1 MKHNSPKTRPGRTS
15 EYQQL
20 DRNSI
25 WHPYTKHSSASAG
38 LPVITRGAGP
48 YLFDVEGHRYLDAVS
63 SWWACN
69 LGHGNP
75 RIVKAITKQ
84 AGRLQHSILGN
95 LSHPRAIEL
104 ASRMVALFHGGPRRV
119 LFASDGASAVEAAL
133 KIVLQY
139 WHNVGRP
146 ERCRFAS
153 LREAYH
159 GDTLGAVSV
168 GYLPGF
174 HKAFRPALFKSYQ
187 AESPCCAACRHNKA
201 PNTCAAECFDS
212 MRKIVTR
219 HRREL
224 AAVIVEPLCQC
235 AAGMR
240 IYSPK
245 YLRKLAALCRRL
257 DILLVADEI
266 AVGMGR
272 TGRMFAFQHAGID
285 PDIACVGKGL
295 SGGYLP
301 ISATVVKKKIYDVF
315 SDQPADHT
323 FYHGHTFAGN
333 PIACAAA
340 IETLT
345 IYERENIVENASKL
359 GETLAAEMRQLSGLP
374 GVSGIRTL
382 GMIGAFETPNAGQ
395 IRDRLLARNRI
406 LIRPL
411 GNTVYLMLPL
421 IVTATLIR
429 STVRALREAIVA
441 ASFRPR
447 G

>member
-1 MKHNSPKTRPGRTS
+1 MKASRQHK
-15 EYQQL
+15 YQQL
-20 DRNSI
+20 DRQCI
-25 WHPYTKHSSASAG
+25 WHPYTRHSKAAAG
-38 LPVITRGAGP
+38 LPVIARGKGP
-48 YLFDVEGHRYLDAVS
+48 YLYDLDGHRYLDAVS

-75 RIVKAITKQ
+75 HIVKAIAMQ
-84 AGRLQHSILGN
+84 AKTLQHSILGN

-104 ASRMVALFHGGPRRV
+104 ASGIVELFGDGPRRV

-133 KIVLQY
+133 KIALQY
-139 WHNVGRP
+139 WHDTGKP

-153 LREAYH
+153 LNDAYH

-174 HKAFRPALFKSYQ
+174 HKAFRRSLFKVHR
-187 AESPCCAACRHNKA
+187 AESPCCAACRHGGK
-201 PNTCAAECFDS
+201 PDKCSVECFAS
-212 MRKIVTR
+212 MRKIIEE
-219 HRREL
+219 HRDEL
-224 AAVIVEPLCQC
+224 AAVIVEPLCQG

-240 IYSPK
+240 IYSPR
-245 YLRKLAALCRRL
+245 YLRKLAAICRRY
-257 DILLVADEI
+257 DILLVSDEI

-272 TGRMFAFQHAGID
+272 TGKMFAFQHAGIH
-285 PDIACVGKGL
+285 PDIVCIGKGL

-301 ISATVVKKKIYDVF
+301 ISATVVKKKIYDAF

-340 IETLT
+340 LATLS
-345 IYERENIVENASKL
+345 IYRSEDIVTGAEKL
-359 GETLAAEMRQLSGLP
+359 GQTLAGEMNQLEGLP

-382 GMIGAFETPNAGQ
+382 GMIGAFETPAAGR
-395 IRDRLLARNRI
+395 IRDRLLARNHI

-421 IVTATLIR
+421 NVTHDLVR
-429 STVRALREAIVA
+429 STVSALRAAILA
-441 ASFRPR
+441 TAEQ
-447 G
+447 